1 MENEIK
7 HRTLLKSALL
17 LPFAQN
23 LPDDTGATDK
33 KFETAKREALAQI
46 ERGLIAGAVFGTA
59 NGIAACGTQMGGN
72 NRGKKK
78 NSRTPHRI
86 TRQAVNAINLVNIK
100 VVGVYALQKDCL
112 TNTYTNIIFYHKPR
126 QILSIY

>member
-59 NGIAACGTQMGGN
+59 DGIAACGT
-72 NRGKKK
+72 
-78 NSRTPHRI
+78 
-86 TRQAVNAINLVNIK
+86 
-100 VVGVYALQKDCL
+100 
-112 TNTYTNIIFYHKPR
+112 
-126 QILSIY
+126 